1 LQRVS
6 ERERRFLTIEKAW
19 ALAMSGIY
27 ADCRQV
33 LSELER
39 AEPDAG
45 AHLTGRPLRTALD
58 DTCLKAREARLE
70 GLRLPSLP
78 AGTPVDE
85 IDIWRVIDTAHS
97 AYWNRDLSQFLDQYV
112 EGTTLRFLAWV
123 NSGGMTSRQGREAF
137 EQAFRLD
144 LEAFP
149 IPNPYLAFRAAR
161 RNSSLSIAGDMAWA
175 AFETVYPTAQMPG
188 LNSLGVSHEARVL
201 ERRNGRWRI
210 SLHCILDDQFGHTEA
225 PTWEVDAGGR
235 VLFSNPAAAHLVASG
250 GGVTIRAGRLKLIGA
265 ENGARL
271 RAAITSASEA
281 PHGIYSRYRAG
292 SMVYEPDDGSGST
305 VFWVINKG
313 SRIRVS
319 VTDRDWLKT
328 RLETA
333 TTAFGLSPSQ
343 RRLVSLIVQ
352 GHSLTEAAAIENI
365 TANTAR
371 TQLQRTFAKIGVR
384 TQPGLVAAIIG
395 SIEHAPMD

>member
-1 LQRVS
+1 
-6 ERERRFLTIEKAW
+6 
-19 ALAMSGIY
+19 
-27 ADCRQV
+27 
-33 LSELER
+33 
-39 AEPDAG
+39 
-45 AHLTGRPLRTALD
+45 
-58 DTCLKAREARLE
+58 
-70 GLRLPSLP
+70 
-78 AGTPVDE
+78 
-85 IDIWRVIDTAHS
+85 
-97 AYWNRDLSQFLDQYV
+97 
-112 EGTTLRFLAWV
+112 
-123 NSGGMTSRQGREAF
+123 
-137 EQAFRLD
+137 
-144 LEAFP
+144 
-149 IPNPYLAFRAAR
+149 
-161 RNSSLSIAGDMAWA
+161 
-175 AFETVYPTAQMPG
+175 MPG

-210 SLHCILDDQFGHTEA
+210 SLHCILDVQFGHTGG

-235 VLFSNPAAAHLVASG
+235 VLFSNPAAAHLVASSD
-250 GGVTIRAGRLKLIGA
+250 GVTIRAGPLKLIGSG
-265 ENGARL
+265 NDARL
-271 RAAITSASEA
+271 RAAIMSASEA
-281 PHGIYSRYRAG
+281 PHGIYSRYRAR

-333 TTAFGLSPSQ
+333 TTAFGPSPSQ

-371 TQLQRTFAKIGVR
+371 TQLQRTFAKIGVP

-395 SIEHAPMD
+395 SIEHTPMD